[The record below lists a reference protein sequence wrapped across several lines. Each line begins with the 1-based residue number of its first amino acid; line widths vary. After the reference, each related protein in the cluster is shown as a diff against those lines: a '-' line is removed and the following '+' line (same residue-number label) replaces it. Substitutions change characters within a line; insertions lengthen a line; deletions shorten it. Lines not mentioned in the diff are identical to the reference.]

1 MARPAWTAQCTNRK
15 LIGELLPVR
24 RRESHKGD
32 YGRVLLLCGSEG
44 LTGAA
49 RLAAK
54 AALRT
59 GSGLVYLGVPE
70 KIYPIIAAGA
80 GSEIVFP
87 LPCDEAGRLCM
98 AALPAITA
106 RLPEMDAVLLGPGL
120 GRSEELTRLVQAV
133 LSVCRAP
140 LVLDA
145 DGINAVAAH
154 IDVLRGCACPVV
166 LTPHDGEF
174 LRLGGDPRAADRT
187 QEAMRLADRT
197 HAVLLLKGSR
207 TVITDGF
214 SVYVNHTGNPG
225 LAAGGSGDVLAGM
238 LVSLL
243 GQHIMPLEAAATA
256 AWLHGSAAD
265 LAAQELGEYG
275 MVPEDL
281 LLCIPRLLPAG
292 GDLLRKKLAL
302 RLCTGPMLLSAGSAK
317 RPAQPPLTFRTAL
330 LQSGGCSFTAAITAD
345 YGESAASFTL
355 DCVFSPETGASVTVT
370 EPESIAGIQA
380 QVKDTAASVSYDGMQ
395 LGLGSLANGN
405 LAPLAAPYVL
415 GQCWAGEYI
424 DSTGTEDGLLRTTY
438 RMGYEEK
445 ELVVDTWFSQEP
457 LTPVRA
463 ELSFEGRMVLRADIS
478 AFSMKSTEE

>member
-145 DGINAVAAH
+145 DGINAAAPH

-207 TVITDGF
+207 TVITDGLN
-214 SVYVNHTGNPG
+214 VYVNHTGNPG
-225 LAAGGSGDVLAGM
+225 LAAGR
-238 LVSLL
+238 
-243 GQHIMPLEAAATA
+243 AAATCSPGCSCRFWA
-256 AWLHGSAAD
+256 SISCRWRQLPQPHGCTAPPPILRRRSWGSMAWCRRICCCAFRDFCHKGDICCEKNWRFFSARF
-265 LAAQELGEYG
+265 
-275 MVPEDL
+275 P
-281 LLCIPRLLPAG
+281 CS
-292 GDLLRKKLAL
+292 
-302 RLCTGPMLLSAGSAK
+302 C
-317 RPAQPPLTFRTAL
+317 RPARP
-330 LQSGGCSFTAAITAD
+330 
-345 YGESAASFTL
+345 
-355 DCVFSPETGASVTVT
+355 
-370 EPESIAGIQA
+370 
-380 QVKDTAASVSYDGMQ
+380 
-395 LGLGSLANGN
+395 N
-405 LAPLAAPYVL
+405 
-415 GQCWAGEYI
+415 
-424 DSTGTEDGLLRTTY
+424 
-438 RMGYEEK
+438 
-445 ELVVDTWFSQEP
+445 
-457 LTPVRA
+457 VRP
-463 ELSFEGRMVLRADIS
+463 SRR
-478 AFSMKSTEE
+478 